1 MLRSLV
7 GSEMCIRDS
16 INAEYGGQSVAMGKS
31 CGKEEPPQPSK
42 SKPTVTDQDK
52 ALLEL
57 KSARDTVKKYKKK
70 LDAKIAEE
78 KKTAKGIIVAGRDE
92 ANEAKKARMKK
103 KGIVLLK
110 KIKYQEGLYES
121 AEGQMLNLEQMIAE
135 HEFRQIE
142 VQVVDGTKSFNE
154 AIQALQ
160 KEMSVDDVER
170 IMDEAADSMDYVNE
184 INGLLSEQLVD
195 YDDAQVD
202 ADLARLMGTTE
213 SAPAVS
219 YTHLTLPTKRIV

>member
-16 INAEYGGQSVAMGKS
+16 
-31 CGKEEPPQPSK
+31 
-42 SKPTVTDQDK
+42 
-52 ALLEL
+52 
-57 KSARDTVKKYKKK
+57 
-70 LDAKIAEE
+70 
-78 KKTAKGIIVAGRDE
+78 
-92 ANEAKKARMKK
+92 
-103 KGIVLLK
+103 
-110 KIKYQEGLYES
+110 YES

-213 SAPAVS
+213 SAPVLPDAPVGEPGHVVLPDVPMNQTAAPGEHRVAAAVE
-219 YTHLTLPTKRIV
+219 